1 MQYAYIIIRETYLVK
16 AFFSNIHIEHFFQVF
31 FLFNTWYTIKIFSS
45 MYSVYYIELKDLSSY
60 KLGHWKCNSSTNKR
74 MSFWLIYFANCI
86 GISKRTFLDREL
98 IKGWVLWT
106 ERTILHDAVLKA
118 PHETIIFME
127 GWYEFSATNL
137 SGKII

>member
-1 MQYAYIIIRETYLVK
+1 MQYAHIIIRETYLVK

-86 GISKRTFLDREL
+86 GISKRTFLDKEL
-98 IKGWVLWT
+98 IKDTFTYQIQQKKVKNFK
-106 ERTILHDAVLKA
+106 IISVLKWSNIPIA
-118 PHETIIFME
+118 SMQKFE
-127 GWYEFSATNL
+127 
-137 SGKII
+137 

>member
-1 MQYAYIIIRETYLVK
+1 MQYAHIIIRETYLVK

-60 KLGHWKCNSSTNKR
+60 KLGHWKCNSSTNKH

-86 GISKRTFLDREL
+86 GISKRTFLDKEL
-98 IKGWVLWT
+98 IKDTFTYQIQEKNEKNHL
-106 ERTILHDAVLKA
+106 
-118 PHETIIFME
+118 IFLNCSLLF
-127 GWYEFSATNL
+127 YLIQQKKS
-137 SGKII
+137 KIFLQCH